1 MTTDLTE
8 GRELLEAG
16 RASNMWRS
24 KDRDAWR
31 AWLVRNG
38 YALLDL
44 AERAQAAEALCAELE
59 AERNKLIAQRNDYMG
74 SMTILKAAARDLLGR
89 LPGGY
94 VSKCH
99 ARTEIKALEE
109 LL

>member
-44 AERAQAAEALCAELE
+44 AERTQAAEARCAELE
-59 AERNKLIAQRNDYMG
+59 AEL
-74 SMTILKAAARDLLGR
+74 R
-89 LPGGY
+89 L
-94 VSKCH
+94 
-99 ARTEIKALEE
+99 TEELSRIKAHKARIARRE
-109 LL
+109 